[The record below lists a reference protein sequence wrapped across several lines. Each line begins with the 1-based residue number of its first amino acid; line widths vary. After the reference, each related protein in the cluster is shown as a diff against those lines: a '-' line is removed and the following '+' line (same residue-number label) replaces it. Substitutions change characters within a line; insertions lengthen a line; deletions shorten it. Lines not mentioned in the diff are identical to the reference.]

1 MNSDDVSKSFHTI
14 TIGIAGGTGS
24 GKTTFSQ
31 ELVSR
36 LNTNKIV
43 YISHDSYYKDLS
55 YLPLEERKKM
65 NFDHPDSLDTD
76 LMIQH
81 LILLKEGK
89 SVDIPV
95 YDFKTFTRTEQV
107 EHITPQPVILVEG
120 ILIFAIKELRDLL
133 DIKIFVDTDADI
145 RFMRRLKRDIEER
158 GRTMESVYD
167 QYLNEVR
174 PMHEAFVEPSKRY
187 ADIIVPRGGRNDAA
201 LDMLAAKIRDYLS

>member
-1 MNSDDVSKSFHTI
+1 
-14 TIGIAGGTGS
+14 
-24 GKTTFSQ
+24 
-31 ELVSR
+31 
-36 LNTNKIV
+36 
-43 YISHDSYYKDLS
+43 
-55 YLPLEERKKM
+55 
-65 NFDHPDSLDTD
+65 
-76 LMIQH
+76 MIQH

-120 ILIFAIKELRDLL
+120 ILIFAIKELRDLM

-158 GRTMESVYD
+158 GRAMESVYD

>member
-120 ILIFAIKELRDLL
+120 ILIFAIKELRDLM

-174 PMHEAFVEPSKRY
+174 PMHDAFVEPSKRY

>member
-1 MNSDDVSKSFHTI
+1 
-14 TIGIAGGTGS
+14 
-24 GKTTFSQ
+24 
-31 ELVSR
+31 
-36 LNTNKIV
+36 
-43 YISHDSYYKDLS
+43 
-55 YLPLEERKKM
+55 
-65 NFDHPDSLDTD
+65 
-76 LMIQH
+76 MIQH
-81 LILLKEGK
+81 LITLKEGK

-95 YDFKTFTRTEQV
+95 YDFKTFTRTDQV

-120 ILIFAIKELRDLL
+120 ILIFAIKELRDLM